1 MNPETLSRAF
11 EPFFTT
17 KEAAGTGL
25 GLATVKAVVAEAG
38 GWVRVE
44 SAPGKG
50 TTVTILLPRTE
61 AEVQAVTRVQQNAV
75 GGTET
80 IVVVEDE
87 ESVLGVVRDMLESA
101 GYRVHT
107 AQSPASLDVF
117 VADYDGPVHLLLT
130 DVVLP
135 DMSGLDLADRMQKR
149 YPALPVLFMSGYA
162 EAAFAQGRGG
172 AVGSHFIAKP
182 FDRQKL
188 LRAVRRAIDS
198 QSASD
203 YVHREPA
210 AG

>member
-1 MNPETLSRAF
+1 
-11 EPFFTT
+11 
-17 KEAAGTGL
+17 
-25 GLATVKAVVAEAG
+25 
-38 GWVRVE
+38 
-44 SAPGKG
+44 
-50 TTVTILLPRTE
+50 
-61 AEVQAVTRVQQNAV
+61 
-75 GGTET
+75 
-80 IVVVEDE
+80 
-87 ESVLGVVRDMLESA
+87 
-101 GYRVHT
+101 VHT